1 MTPTILDRWQIS
13 PQQLTRIIDQNPS
26 LGGMLVGYVAEM
38 KIQEIWFSPPRVE
51 SARKPD
57 DHDRKEKGDLVVTY
71 HGAPFRIEVKSIQ
84 TNSIR
89 RSESGATARFQ
100 CDASDRRVILLPGG
114 RKVNTT
120 CLKVDEFDVVAVNLF
135 ALLDRWEFA
144 FARNRDLPRSTF
156 KRYPPSVRKQLLA
169 SLVPITWPLAAPFRA
184 EPFSLFDEILGEKA
198 RRRGPATS

>member
-1 MTPTILDRWQIS
+1 MTPTILDRWQVS
-13 PQQLTRIIDQNPS
+13 PQQLTEIIDQNPS
-26 LGGMLVGYVAEM
+26 LRGMLVGYVAEM
-38 KIQEIWFSPPRVE
+38 KVREIWFSSPRVE

-71 HGAPFRIEVKSIQ
+71 RGAPFRIEVKSIQ

-89 RSESGATARFQ
+89 RSENGATARFQ
-100 CDASDRRVILLPGG
+100 CDASDRRVIGLPGG

-135 ALLDRWEFA
+135 SLLNRWEFA
-144 FARNRDLPRSTF
+144 FARNRDLPRSTY
-156 KRYPPSVRKQLLA
+156 KRYPASVRKQLLA

-184 EPFSLFDEILGEKA
+184 EPFSLFDEILNE
-198 RRRGPATS
+198 RPRRGRAATS